1 VFIESYEEENM
12 QAYANNPALRSNL
25 ESQVNLMTELTQKTY
40 DSVRKISELNMHL
53 AQQLIEDTV
62 NMSRSMMQC
71 SDPFQ
76 MTSTAMNQIQPAAE
90 HVRTWQQQLMGVL
103 NGAQAEFTRSAESR
117 MSEATRN
124 ASAMADEMV
133 RHAAATANSAASNM
147 GAAHNP
153 T

>member
-1 VFIESYEEENM
+1 M

-25 ESQVNLMTELTQKTY
+25 ESQVNLMTELSQKTY
-40 DSVRKISELNMHL
+40 DSVRKISELNMQL

-71 SDPFQ
+71 SDPYT
-76 MTSTAMNQIQPAAE
+76 MTSAAMSQIQPAAE
-90 HVRTWQQQLMGVL
+90 HVRNYQQQLMGVL
-103 NGAQAEFTRSAESR
+103 NGAQAELTRTAESR

-133 RHAAATANSAASNM
+133 RHAAATANSAAANM